1 METKVVQITGRGTNV
16 NLAVDDRTP
25 FDQVMTGL
33 RNHLL
38 DNPFLYS
45 KGRITVNVGRRMLN
59 KGEITQIKEL
69 LEKESG
75 VTVTRFWCPP
85 EILEAALSES
95 VGFGVAVSTGEKTT
109 RESTIREDIAHND
122 PRFTALTRSS
132 AIPGPAGLEQWEAY
146 SLEPP
151 PETNPPATVDLA
163 VEPAKAAAAADP
175 LEAAPEPPDETPPT
189 RAVEPEAGPELEQN
203 KLEASPQVS
212 DEPHDGETQDDETPV
227 EPMSFDENGIEK
239 LIWRD
244 QPGATRIEPKRE
256 PTGLNRGNEAL
267 LVKTICRSGEVIRYP
282 GDVVV
287 MADVNPGG
295 EIIADGDILVFG
307 NLRGFAHAGA
317 SGDTQATII
326 ALNLDTHRLQIGPYT
341 GVDPKPKKR
350 SKSNKNNPRIAYVR
364 RSSVYVAPYAG
375 RFGGYSGGTLYDG

>member
-33 RNHLL
+33 RDHLL
-38 DNPFLYS
+38 GNPFLYS

-59 KGEITQIKEL
+59 KEEITQIKEL

-95 VGFGVAVSTGEKTT
+95 VGFGVAVSTGEKPAH
-109 RESTIREDIAHND
+109 ESTIREDIAHND
-122 PRFTALTRSS
+122 PRFTDVTRSPEV
-132 AIPGPAGLEQWEAY
+132 PGPAGLEQWEAY
-146 SLEPP
+146 RLEPP
-151 PETNPPATVDLA
+151 PETNPPAVVDLA
-163 VEPAKAAAAADP
+163 VEPAKAAATEDP

-189 RAVEPEAGPELEQN
+189 LAVEPEAELEQGEPETSALVN
-203 KLEASPQVS
+203 
-212 DEPHDGETQDDETPV
+212 DEPPQETPQEPPQETPV
-227 EPMSFDENGIEK
+227 ESSSLDGNEVENYGSP
-239 LIWRD
+239 D
-244 QPGATRIEPKRE
+244 QPAATRIEPKRE

-267 LVKTICRSGEVIRYP
+267 LIKTICRSGEVIRYP

>member
-33 RNHLL
+33 RDHLL
-38 DNPFLYS
+38 GNPFLYS

-59 KGEITQIKEL
+59 KEEITQIKEL

-95 VGFGVAVSTGEKTT
+95 VGFGVAVSTGEKPA
-109 RESTIREDIAHND
+109 RESTIREEIAHND
-122 PRFTALTRSS
+122 PRFTAVTRSP
-132 AIPGPAGLEQWEAY
+132 AVPGPAGLEPWVAY
-146 SLEPP
+146 RLEPP
-151 PETNPPATVDLA
+151 PETNPPAAVDLA
-163 VEPAKAAAAADP
+163 VEPAKAAATEDP

-189 RAVEPEAGPELEQN
+189 LAVESEAELEQGEPETSA
-203 KLEASPQVS
+203 LVS
-212 DEPHDGETQDDETPV
+212 DEPPQETPV
-227 EPMSFDENGIEK
+227 EAPSFDEKGIEK

-244 QPGATRIEPKRE
+244 QPEATQVEPKRE

-267 LVKTICRSGEVIRYP
+267 LIKTICRSGEVIRYP

-317 SGDTQATII
+317 SGDTQATIV